1 MSSIK
6 DRIIGKLQREYVG
19 IENRTDITDDEKVT
33 KIINITASVCAG
45 VAFQPIP
52 FADIFILTPI
62 QAYMG
67 TRIAAVRGI
76 PITKNDALTNIKEI
90 SGVVG
95 LGLLAQQV
103 AIGAYKTGLPGLG
116 GFMTLPLVFG
126 LTYGVGR
133 VMDVYLV
140 HKARGELINPETL
153 KEIWKNAKK
162 EGKSSTDKRAAK
174 HYGEELSKESST
186 VKFVR
191 TNFDEVLIIG
201 AFASIQNGFGT
212 TETDQ
217 AVLAA
222 FQRYSSQTQDIE
234 SVQTYLEGLSEE
246 QITGVVSSVKGILH
260 EMEFVKIEN
269 SDGDSIT
276 AAMFPET
283 NHKGFDVVMNDSST
297 GDTWEIQLKTT
308 DNQEYVQ
315 EWLAKYPDGEILL
328 SEEIASAMGLESS
341 GFSNQELTGRVE
353 DFVDQLISKGVSSSI
368 WDLFPTLS
376 LMSVSFVLMEL
387 YKRYQSGEIS
397 ETEFKE
403 MSVKATGIKVTKFAL
418 LMGIMCIPVV
428 NVAVGAA
435 LVARVLYSLTSSANL
450 LSIVDIPKELS
461 KVDYQ
466 KPLSK
471 LISSKT

>member
-45 VAFQPIP
+45 VAVQPIP

-67 TRIAAVRGI
+67 TRIAAVRGVSVS
-76 PITKNDALTNIKEI
+76 KNDAITTLKQI
-90 SGVVG
+90 SGAIG
-95 LGLLAQQV
+95 LGLLGQQTV
-103 AIGAYKTGLPGLG
+103 IGAYKTFIPFLG
-116 GFMTLPLVFG
+116 AVTTIPLVFG
-126 LTYGVGR
+126 VTYGIGR
-133 VMDVYLV
+133 IMDAYFI
-140 HKARGELINPETL
+140 ARAKGVLLNSDEL
-153 KEIWKNAKK
+153 KEIWRKGKK
-162 EGKSSTDKRAAK
+162 EGKKHSNKEAATESGK
-174 HYGEELSKESST
+174 ELNSENK
-186 VKFVR
+186 VVRYIR
-191 TNFDEVLIIG
+191 TNFDDLLIIG
-201 AFASIQNGFGT
+201 AFESIRGGFGE

-234 SVQTYLEGLSEE
+234 SVQTYLDGLSEE

-353 DFVDQLISKGVSSSI
+353 DFVDQLISKGVGSSI

-418 LMGIMCIPVV
+418 LMGIMCIPVI

-461 KVDYQ
+461 KADYQ

>member
-6 DRIIGKLQREYVG
+6 DRIISKLQREYVG
-19 IENRTDITDDEKVT
+19 IENRTDITDDEKVS

-76 PITKNDALTNIKEI
+76 SINKNDALTTIKEI

-116 GFMTLPLVFG
+116 GFMTLPLVSG
-126 LTYGVGR
+126 LTYGIGR
-133 VMDVYLV
+133 VMDFYIIQ
-140 HKARGELINPETL
+140 KARGELIKPETL

-162 EGKSSTDKRAAK
+162 EGKSFADKKAAK

-186 VKFVR
+186 VKFIK
-191 TNFDEVLIIG
+191 TNFDELLIIG

-212 TETDQ
+212 SKIDE
-217 AVLAA
+217 AVLSA
-222 FQRYSSQTQDIE
+222 FQRYSSKTQDLE
-234 SVQTYLEGLSEE
+234 SVQTYLDSLSEE

-283 NHKGFDVVMNDSST
+283 NHKGFDVVMNNSTT

-308 DNQEYVQ
+308 NNQEYVQ

-341 GFSNQELTGRVE
+341 GFSNQELTVRVE

-368 WDLFPTLS
+368 WDFFPTLS
-376 LMSVSFVLMEL
+376 LMSVSFVVMEL

-403 MSVKATGIKVTKFAL
+403 MTVKATGIKVTKFAL
-418 LMGIMCIPVV
+418 LMGVMCIPVV
-428 NVAVGAA
+428 NVVVGAA
-435 LVARVLYSLTSSANL
+435 LVARVIYALTSSRNL
-450 LSIVDIPKELS
+450 LTALNVPNQLS
-461 KVDYQ
+461 QTIYQ
-466 KPLSK
+466 TPLRKNISK
-471 LISSKT
+471 KN

>member
-1 MSSIK
+1 MTSIK

-33 KIINITASVCAG
+33 KIINITASVCAS

-67 TRIAAVRGI
+67 TRIAAVRSI
-76 PITKNDALTNIKEI
+76 PITKNDALTTIKEI

-95 LGLLAQQV
+95 LGLLAQQA

-133 VMDVYLV
+133 VMDKYLV
-140 HKARGELINPETL
+140 HKARGELINPEIL
-153 KEIWKNAKK
+153 KEIWRNAKK
-162 EGKSSTDKRAAK
+162 EGKSSTDKKAAK
-174 HYGEELSKESST
+174 LHGEELSKESST
-186 VKFVR
+186 VKFVKK
-191 TNFDEVLIIG
+191 NFDEVLIIS

-234 SVQTYLEGLSEE
+234 SVRTYLDGLSDE

-269 SDGDSIT
+269 SDGDTIT

-283 NHKGFDVVMNDSST
+283 NHKGFDVVLNDSSS

-353 DFVDQLISKGVSSSI
+353 DFVDQLISKGVGSSI

-403 MSVKATGIKVTKFAL
+403 MSVKTTGIKVTKFAL

-461 KVDYQ
+461 KADYQ

-471 LISSKT
+471 LIGDNP

>member
-6 DRIIGKLQREYVG
+6 DRVIGKLQREYVG

-45 VAFQPIP
+45 VAVQPIP
-52 FADIFILTPI
+52 FADFFILTPI

-76 PITKNDALTNIKEI
+76 SILKNDAITTLKQI
-90 SGVVG
+90 SGAVG
-95 LGLLAQQV
+95 LGLLGQQTV
-103 AIGAYKTGLPGLG
+103 IGAYKTFIPFLG
-116 GFMTLPLVFG
+116 AVTTIPLVFG
-126 LTYGVGR
+126 VTYGIGR
-133 VMDVYLV
+133 IMDAYFV
-140 HKARGELINPETL
+140 ARAKGVLLNSDEL
-153 KEIWKNAKK
+153 KEIWRKGKR
-162 EGKSSTDKRAAK
+162 EGKKYSNKEAAW
-174 HYGEELSKESST
+174 ESGNQLKSGNKT
-186 VKFVR
+186 VQFIK
-191 TNFDEVLIIG
+191 TNFDEILIIG
-201 AFASIQNGFGT
+201 AFESIRGGFGT

-222 FQRYSSQTQDIE
+222 FQRYSSQTQDLD
-234 SVQTYLEGLSEE
+234 SVQNYLNDLSED

-283 NHKGFDVVMNDSST
+283 NHQGFDVVMNDSST

-308 DNQEYVQ
+308 ENQEYVQ

-328 SEEIASAMGLESS
+328 SEEIASAMSLDSS

-353 DFVDQLISKGVSSSI
+353 DFVDQLISKGVGSSI

-376 LMSVSFVLMEL
+376 LLSVSFVLLEL

-397 ETEFKE
+397 ETEFTE

-461 KVDYQ
+461 KADYQ
-466 KPLSK
+466 KPLRK
-471 LISSKT
+471 IMIDKT